1 VSVCQD
7 AHPNPAEAAETPKR
21 HQRRAAGAGGRL
33 MLGNLE
39 FRNKK
44 LIVMRKNNE
53 NFRNIT
59 SFTEKR

>member
-1 VSVCQD
+1 VCQD
-7 AHPNPAEAAETPKR
+7 AHPIRAEAAETPKR
-21 HQRRAAGAGGRL
+21 HRRRAAGAGGRL

-44 LIVMRKNNE
+44 LSLRRKNTE

-59 SFTEKR
+59 GFTEKR